1 MKDNNIKK
9 LSNTVSVR
17 NTTILAS
24 FIIGWA
30 ITIAGFIVPPLG
42 VIDNSVLIVL
52 GQSLTFCAA
61 GLSIKGWADIQ
72 NTKIDNLINKKN
84 S

>member
-52 GQSLTFCAA
+52 GQSLTFVAA

-72 NTKIDNLINKKN
+72 NTKIDNLMNNKN
-84 S
+84 

>member
-1 MKDNNIKK
+1 MKDNVKK
-9 LSNTVSVR
+9 LSNTAWVR

-30 ITIAGFIVPPLG
+30 ITIAGFIAPPLG

-52 GQSLTFCAA
+52 GQSLTFVAA
-61 GLSIKGWADIQ
+61 GLSIKGWTDIQ
-72 NTKIDNLINKKN
+72 NTKIDNLINKK
-84 S
+84 

>member
-1 MKDNNIKK
+1 MKENNVKK
-9 LSNTVSVR
+9 FSNTASVR

-24 FIIGWA
+24 FIIGWV

-52 GQSLTFCAA
+52 GQSLTFVAA
-61 GLSIKGWADIQ
+61 GLSIKGWTDIQ
-72 NTKIDNLINKKN
+72 NTKIDNLINKK
-84 S
+84 

>member
-1 MKDNNIKK
+1 MKDNNVKK
-9 LSNTVSVR
+9 FSNTVSVR

-52 GQSLTFCAA
+52 GQSLTFVAA
-61 GLSIKGWADIQ
+61 GLSIKGWTDIQ

>member
-1 MKDNNIKK
+1 MKENNVKK
-9 LSNTVSVR
+9 LSNTASVR

-24 FIIGWA
+24 FILGWV

-52 GQSLTFCAA
+52 GQSLTFVAA
-61 GLSIKGWADIQ
+61 GLSIKGWTDIQ
-72 NTKIDNLINKKN
+72 NTKIDNLINKK
-84 S
+84 

>member
-1 MKDNNIKK
+1 MKENNVKK
-9 LSNTVSVR
+9 LSNTASVR

-24 FIIGWA
+24 FIIGWV

-52 GQSLTFCAA
+52 GQSLTFVAA
-61 GLSIKGWADIQ
+61 GLSIKGWTDIQ
-72 NTKIDNLINKKN
+72 NTKIDNLINKK
-84 S
+84 

>member
-1 MKDNNIKK
+1 MKDNNVKK
-9 LSNTVSVR
+9 LSNTASVR

-24 FIIGWA
+24 FIIGWV

-52 GQSLTFCAA
+52 GQSLTFVAA
-61 GLSIKGWADIQ
+61 GLSIKGWTDIQ
-72 NTKIDNLINKKN
+72 NTKIDNLINKK
-84 S
+84 

>member
-1 MKDNNIKK
+1 MKENNVKK
-9 LSNTVSVR
+9 LSNASLVR

-52 GQSLTFCAA
+52 GQSLTFVSA
-61 GLSIKGWADIQ
+61 GLSIKCWTDIQ
-72 NTKIDNLINKKN
+72 NTKIDNLINKK
-84 S
+84 

>member
-1 MKDNNIKK
+1 MKENNVKK

-52 GQSLTFCAA
+52 GQSLTFVAT
-61 GLSIKGWADIQ
+61 GLSIKWWTDIQ
-72 NTKIDNLINKKN
+72 NTKIDNLINKK
-84 S
+84 

>member
-1 MKDNNIKK
+1 MKENKVKK
-9 LSNTVSVR
+9 LNDTSLVR

-52 GQSLTFCAA
+52 GQSLTFVAA

-72 NTKIDNLINKKN
+72 NTKIDKSINKK
-84 S
+84 